1 MADHRTL
8 LELVRTQ
15 NVLVCVG
22 SGGVGKT
29 TVSAAIAMHA
39 AQLGRTTCV
48 LTIDPARRLANALG
62 VNELGNRPTRVD
74 DARFDAAG
82 LPRPSG
88 RLFAMMLDTK
98 RTWDDL
104 VHRFAPS
111 DEQARRIL
119 ANRYYQNISGAL
131 AGSQEFMAMEKLYE
145 LHESGAYELLV
156 LDTPPT
162 RHALDFLDSPK
173 QMIDFMDDRLLRF
186 LMMPTKMGKL
196 GFGMLT
202 SSTAMMFGVLQ
213 RITGFNVLND
223 IGEYVASF
231 SGMHE
236 GFKARAK
243 KVEEYLRSTRTS
255 FALVVSPSAQT
266 IDEAVFFFRKLH
278 TAAMPFGG
286 FIVNRVQT
294 SGIVTA
300 DDAEE
305 WQRLRSRPS
314 ALTAD
319 ADLSRRLIENF
330 ASFEAMAAAHAG
342 QIASLTERCP
352 GPYFHRVIPA
362 FDEDVRD
369 LGGLARVNAHLFE
382 ADPR

>member
-1 MADHRTL
+1 MAEPRGL
-8 LELVRTQ
+8 LELARSQ

-29 TVSAAIAMHA
+29 TVSAAIALRA
-39 AQLGRTTCV
+39 AQLGRTACV
-48 LTIDPARRLANALG
+48 VTIDPARRLANALG
-62 VNELGNRPTRVD
+62 LNELGNRPTRVD
-74 DARFDAAG
+74 EARFDEAG

-111 DEQARRIL
+111 EEQARRIL

-162 RHALDFLDSPK
+162 QHALDFLDSPK
-173 QMIDFMDDRLLRF
+173 RMIEFMDDRLLRF
-186 LMMPTKMGKL
+186 LMMPTQMGKFGL
-196 GFGMLT
+196 GMLT
-202 SSTAMMFGVLQ
+202 SSTAMRFGVLQ

-236 GFKARAK
+236 GFKERAK
-243 KVEEYLRSTRTS
+243 RVEEHLRSTRTS
-255 FALVVSPSAQT
+255 FALVANPSPQT
-266 IDEAVFFFRKLH
+266 IDEAVFFFRKLLN
-278 TAAMPFGG
+278 ASMPFGG

-294 SGIVTA
+294 SGLGAA
-300 DDAEE
+300 DDASQWEHV
-305 WQRLRSRPS
+305 RNHPS

-330 ASFEAMAAAHAG
+330 ASFETMAAAHAA
-342 QIASLTERCP
+342 QIASLAERCP
-352 GPYFHRVIPA
+352 GAYFRRVIPA

>member
-8 LELVRTQ
+8 LELVRSQ

-39 AQLGRTTCV
+39 AQLGRTACV
-48 LTIDPARRLANALG
+48 LTIDPARRLANSLG
-62 VNELGNRPTRVD
+62 LNELGNRPTRVE

-119 ANRYYQNISGAL
+119 DNRYYQNISGAL

-162 RHALDFLDSPK
+162 QHALDFLDSPK
-173 QMIDFMDDRLLRF
+173 R
-186 LMMPTKMGKL
+186 
-196 GFGMLT
+196 
-202 SSTAMMFGVLQ
+202 
-213 RITGFNVLND
+213 
-223 IGEYVASF
+223 
-231 SGMHE
+231 
-236 GFKARAK
+236 
-243 KVEEYLRSTRTS
+243 
-255 FALVVSPSAQT
+255 
-266 IDEAVFFFRKLH
+266 
-278 TAAMPFGG
+278 
-286 FIVNRVQT
+286 
-294 SGIVTA
+294 
-300 DDAEE
+300 
-305 WQRLRSRPS
+305 
-314 ALTAD
+314 
-319 ADLSRRLIENF
+319 
-330 ASFEAMAAAHAG
+330 
-342 QIASLTERCP
+342 
-352 GPYFHRVIPA
+352 
-362 FDEDVRD
+362 
-369 LGGLARVNAHLFE
+369 
-382 ADPR
+382 